1 MTKSAH
7 IPPQEQGAAL
17 LTVLLLVAVMA
28 VVSATALER
37 LTLAT
42 RVAASSNAMDQAR
55 QYQGAAEAL
64 AVRRIDT
71 LLAQNADQT
80 LLTGGWHG
88 RPFTLPLPGGSADM
102 VLTDGG
108 NCFNVNSLV
117 SDASAGAASQRPLAI
132 EQFAALMRSVGV
144 GAEDA
149 ARIAASSADWIDPD
163 QMVAGTGAEDA
174 AYASTEAGE
183 GGARRTADHP
193 ITDASEIS
201 AVAGVTP
208 PIARRI
214 APWLCALPV
223 ADLSPINVNTLLP
236 EQAPLLQMLVPGRGG
251 NGGGNGGGSGG
262 YVSTLL
268 SPQQARAHLAA
279 RPIAGYGSVN
289 AFWTGPTMAGITPG
303 SDAATQV
310 QLKTRWF
317 HLSTTIHLGDVVL
330 TGEALIDAD
339 GTRPARI
346 VRRRWGPEA

>member
-1 MTKSAH
+1 MTDIVP
-7 IPPQEQGAAL
+7 IPRQERGAAL

-42 RVAASSNAMDQAR
+42 RIAASSNAMDQAR
-55 QYQGAAEAL
+55 QFQGAAEAL

-80 LLTGGWHG
+80 LLAGGWHG
-88 RPFTLPLPGGSADM
+88 RPFTLPLPGGSADL

-108 NCFNVNSLV
+108 NCFNLNSLV

-144 GAEDA
+144 GAEEA

-163 QMVAGTGAEDA
+163 QMVAGAGAEDA
-174 AYASTEAGE
+174 AYASSDGAANA
-183 GGARRTADHP
+183 ARRTADHP
-193 ITDASEIS
+193 MADASEIS
-201 AVAGVTP
+201 AIAGVTP

-251 NGGGNGGGSGG
+251 GTP
-262 YVSTLL
+262 YQSTVL

-303 SDAATQV
+303 GDAAAQV

-339 GTRPARI
+339 GTQPARV